1 MTPEDLKTARR
12 ALGFSAEGFAKFLH
26 LTDGAHV
33 RKMENG
39 SRPVSGPLEVLMEA
53 IMSSRSV
60 RRHFG
65 LSLPDDSTSKSE

>member
-1 MTPEDLKTARR
+1 MTPEDLKSARH

-39 SRPVSGPLEVLMEA
+39 SRPISGPVAVLMEA
-53 IMSSRSV
+53 IMTSRAV

-65 LSLPDDSTSKSE
+65 LSLPNDSTSKSG